1 VHAWLVWLTTDVSRD
16 TAVEA
21 MVRSDTARQSPGPP
35 AAVAGEVTR
44 GRLLSVLTERFE
56 RPVTT
61 LVAGAGFGKT
71 TLLAQAMRQNL
82 SAPVGVDAWVS
93 CRPDDEDPLQFAAAC
108 CRAIGADR
116 TTATGRGSDVIAA
129 MRQISPIDVCL
140 MIDDVHQL
148 AGPGSHAVLAGIIR
162 HLPSNGHLVLSGRI
176 QVDVPL
182 ARLRVTGGCVDINE
196 QELAFTPAEE
206 RNLARLLDV
215 PPPRRE
221 LAGWPALVRLALTSQ
236 RTLAQQFLWEEIV
249 GGLRPVEAKALLV
262 LALTGWAEAATIAS
276 ICGEQ
281 VDVGRLAAKIPL
293 LTIADQDIVRA
304 HDLWT
309 DSIERLYT
317 PGQIAELL
325 PAVREVLRARHDALR
340 LVTIAELLRNP
351 DTIRV
356 AARELV
362 RQTMAQLPV
371 QRARRLLAATPPDDR
386 DAPELLLLR
395 AAIAHAV
402 AIDDPVTEPLIA
414 KATEA
419 FAAAGDELGESAAL
433 TLAGLI
439 ANARG
444 AYGDFLRIALR
455 VAELPSAREDLVLQV
470 VTEMVTATLA
480 ELNGDIDTAL
490 DALGRLPG
498 PDNSHPMREP
508 AARLHVYM
516 LVLAGRAD
524 EAVAIA
530 DRVLRVSA
538 NAHVR
543 KTSPFVRWLAGD
555 VSEIAELRAD
565 HGPAPDTNARDRF
578 FYANLSIYVPASSG
592 DHGRLRELADL
603 LATLPVNEA
612 DARDASMLAAAMA
625 IRLVAEHD
633 ENGASRELEEH
644 LRRFPVDDPRC
655 DIQLRRAFATV
666 YVCVPGIRPAW
677 DHARLGRCHQ
687 RNLAVAK
694 AILTARQAGA
704 RPPPEQD
711 AAAIAAA
718 LEDTD
723 ALLTMLPLP
732 LSVEIAAR
740 AHSFGLTAGVRAI
753 ELLSRRIGQNARSE
767 LAWQREH
774 GDDVVRQAA
783 ADLLGAAETPLAHQ
797 VRIEVLGP
805 AQVRIDD
812 TVVVSQASRRIRV
825 RQLLSLLAIEPTMRR
840 DRAMT
845 LLWPDLDQ
853 TAASRNLRVTLT
865 YLRQVLRG
873 SANGEPTAGFAL
885 DERFLVVDSSSIR
898 LIPHP
903 GLDVDLWR
911 LDAHLTAAA
920 QAWAVGDQRAH
931 AAALRAAAGLWRG
944 EPLADLQDLDELG
957 GEVTRVRTALVDA
970 TLKLGEVRLSEGR
983 AADSV
988 RSAQAV
994 LAADCYNE
1002 RAHRLA
1008 IATQI
1013 HLGDHAAA
1021 TSAARRMMQ
1030 ALSEVGAAPAD
1041 TTKILLRRIA
1051 TVRSA
1056 R

>member
-1 VHAWLVWLTTDVSRD
+1 
-16 TAVEA
+16 
-21 MVRSDTARQSPGPP
+21 MRSVTARQSPGPP
-35 AAVAGEVTR
+35 AALAGEVTR
-44 GRLLSVLTERFE
+44 GRLLSVLAERFE

-61 LVAGAGFGKT
+61 IAAGAGFGKT

-82 SAPVGVDAWVS
+82 TAPVGIDAWVS
-93 CRPDDEDPLQFAAAC
+93 CQPDDEDPLQFAAAC

-116 TTATGRGSDVIAA
+116 TSATGRGSEVIAA
-129 MRQISPIDVCL
+129 MRQMSPIDVCL
-140 MIDDVHQL
+140 LIDDVHHL

-162 HLPSNGHLVLSGRI
+162 HLPSNGHLVLSGRV

-182 ARLRVTGGCVDINE
+182 ARLRVTGGCVDISE
-196 QELAFTPAEE
+196 QDLAFTPAEE

-249 GGLRPVEAKALLV
+249 GGLRPIEAKVLLV
-262 LALTGWAEAATIAS
+262 LALTGWADAGTIAS

-281 VDVGRLAAKIPL
+281 VDVARLAAKIPL
-293 LTIADQDIVRA
+293 LTIADEDIVRA

-309 DSIERLYT
+309 DSIERLYSRD
-317 PGQIAELL
+317 QIAGLL
-325 PAVREVLRARHDALR
+325 PAVREGLRARHDALR
-340 LVTIAELLRNP
+340 LVTIAERLRDP

-362 RQTMAQLPV
+362 RQTMASLPV
-371 QRARRLLAATPPDDR
+371 QRARGLLAATPREDR
-386 DAPELLLLR
+386 DTPELLLLR
-395 AAIAHAV
+395 AAIAHAI
-402 AIDDPVTEPLIA
+402 AIDDPATEPLLV

-439 ANARG
+439 ANARS

-490 DALGRLPG
+490 DALARLPG
-498 PDNSHPMREP
+498 PENSHPMREP

-530 DRVLRVSA
+530 DRVLRASG

-543 KTSPFVRWLAGD
+543 KTPPFVRWLAGD
-555 VSEIAELRAD
+555 ASEIGRLRAD
-565 HGPAPDTNARDRF
+565 DGPAPDTNARDRF
-578 FYANLSIYVPASSG
+578 FYANLSMYVPASSG
-592 DHGRLRELADL
+592 DHGRLREFADL
-603 LATLPVNEA
+603 LATVPVNEA
-612 DARDASMLAAAMA
+612 DARDASMLAASRA

-633 ENGASRELEEH
+633 EDGASRALEEH

-666 YVCVPGIRPAW
+666 YVCVPDIRPAW
-677 DHARLGRCHQ
+677 DRAMLGRCHQ
-687 RNLAVAK
+687 RMHAVAL
-694 AILTARQAGA
+694 AILAARQTGAG
-704 RPPPEQD
+704 PPAEQA
-711 AAAIAAA
+711 AAAIAGA

-723 ALLTMLPLP
+723 ALITMLPLP
-732 LSVEIAAR
+732 LSVELAAR
-740 AHSFGLTAGVRAI
+740 AHGFGLTAGVRAV
-753 ELLSRRIGQNARSE
+753 ELLSRRIGENARTE
-767 LAWQREH
+767 LDWQREH
-774 GDDVVRQAA
+774 GDDVVRPAA
-783 ADLLGAAETPLAHQ
+783 GDLLKATDAPPAQ
-797 VRIEVLGP
+797 RVRIEVLGP
-805 AQVRIDD
+805 AQVRIDGK
-812 TVVVSQASRRIRV
+812 VVASPASRRIRV
-825 RQLLSLLAIEPTMRR
+825 RQLLSLLAIEPAMRR

-873 SANGEPTAGFAL
+873 PDDGQPAAGPSL
-885 DERFLVVDSSSIR
+885 DERFLIIDSSSIR
-898 LIPHP
+898 LIAHP
-903 GLDVDLWR
+903 GLEVDLWQ
-911 LDAHLTAAA
+911 LDAQLTAAA
-920 QAWAVGDQRAH
+920 QAWAVGEQRAH
-931 AAALRAAAGLWRG
+931 AAALKAASGLWRG
-944 EPLADLQDLDELG
+944 EPLVDLQDVDELS

-970 TLKLGEVRLSEGR
+970 TLSLGEVRLSEGR

-988 RSAQAV
+988 KNAQAV

-1021 TSAARRMMQ
+1021 SAAARRMTQ
-1030 ALSEVGAAPAD
+1030 ALAEVGAAPAE

-1051 TVRSA
+1051 TVRPA

>member
-1 VHAWLVWLTTDVSRD
+1 MSRNS
-16 TAVEA
+16 AVEA
-21 MVRSDTARQSPGPP
+21 MVRSVIARQSPGPP
-35 AAVAGEVTR
+35 AALVGEVTR
-44 GRLLSVLTERFE
+44 GRLLSVLAERFE

-61 LVAGAGFGKT
+61 VVAGAGFGKT

-82 SAPVGVDAWVS
+82 AAPLGIDAWVS

-108 CRAIGADR
+108 CLALGTDR
-116 TTATGRGSDVIAA
+116 TAATGPGRDVIAA
-129 MRQISPIDVCL
+129 MRQMSPIDVCL
-140 MIDDVHQL
+140 VIDDVHQL
-148 AGPGSHAVLAGIIR
+148 AGPGSQAVLAGIIR

-182 ARLRVTGGCVDINE
+182 ARLRVTGGCVDISE

-206 RNLARLLDV
+206 RSLARLLDV
-215 PPPRRE
+215 PQPRRE

-249 GGLRPVEAKALLV
+249 GALRPAEAKVLLV
-262 LALTGWAEAATIAS
+262 LALTGWAGASTIAS
-276 ICGEQ
+276 ICGEH

-293 LTIADQDIVRA
+293 LTIADQGIVRA

-309 DSIERLYT
+309 ESIERLYT
-317 PGQIAELL
+317 REQIAELL
-325 PAVREVLRARHDALR
+325 PAVRKGLQARHDALR
-340 LVTIAELLRNP
+340 LVTIAELLRDP
-351 DTIRV
+351 DTIRL

-362 RQTMAQLPV
+362 RQTMASLPV
-371 QRARRLLAATPPDDR
+371 QRARRLLAATPREDR
-386 DAPELLLLR
+386 DTPELLLLR

-402 AIDDPVTEPLIA
+402 AIDDPATEPLLA

-419 FAAAGDELGESAAL
+419 FASAGDELGESAAL
-433 TLAGLI
+433 ALAGLI
-439 ANARG
+439 ANSRG

-470 VTEMVTATLA
+470 VTDMVTATLA

-490 DALGRLPG
+490 DALARLPS

-530 DRVLRVSA
+530 DRVLRASSH
-538 NAHVR
+538 AHVR
-543 KTSPFVRWLAGD
+543 KTPPFVHWSAGD

-565 HGPAPDTNARDRF
+565 DGPAPDTNARDRF
-578 FYANLSIYVPASSG
+578 FYATLSVYVRASSG

-603 LATLPVNEA
+603 LAAVPVNEA
-612 DARDASMLAAAMA
+612 DARDASMLAAAVA
-625 IRLVAEHD
+625 TRLVAEHD
-633 ENGASRELEEH
+633 EEGASRALEEH
-644 LRRFPVDDPRC
+644 LHRFPVDDPRC
-655 DIQLRRAFATV
+655 DIQLRRALATV

-677 DHARLGRCHQ
+677 DRARLGRCHQ
-687 RNLAVAK
+687 RMHAAAL
-694 AILTARQAGA
+694 AILAARQAGA
-704 RPPPEQD
+704 SPPREQD

-723 ALLTMLPLP
+723 ALITVLPLP
-732 LSVEIAAR
+732 LTVELAAR

-753 ELLSRRIGQNARSE
+753 ELLSRRIGENARSE
-767 LAWQREH
+767 LAWQRER
-774 GDDVVRQAA
+774 GDDVVRHAA
-783 ADLLGAAETPLAHQ
+783 ADLLRAADAPLAHG

-812 TVVVSQASRRIRV
+812 KVVASPASRRIRV
-825 RQLLSLLAIEPTMRR
+825 RQLLSLLAVEPAMRR

-873 SANGEPTAGFAL
+873 PPNGERTAGSSL

-903 GLDVDLWR
+903 GLDVDLWQ

-920 QAWAVGDQRAH
+920 QARAMGDQRAH
-931 AAALRAAAGLWRG
+931 TAALKAAAGLWRA
-944 EPLADLQDLDELG
+944 EPLVDLQDLDELG
-957 GEVTRVRTALVDA
+957 GEVTRVRTALVDV
-970 TLKLGEVRLSEGR
+970 TLTLGEVRLSEGR
-983 AADSV
+983 ASDSL

-1021 TSAARRMMQ
+1021 SAAARRMMQ
-1030 ALSEVGAAPAD
+1030 ALSEVGAVPAD

-1051 TVRSA
+1051 TVRPA